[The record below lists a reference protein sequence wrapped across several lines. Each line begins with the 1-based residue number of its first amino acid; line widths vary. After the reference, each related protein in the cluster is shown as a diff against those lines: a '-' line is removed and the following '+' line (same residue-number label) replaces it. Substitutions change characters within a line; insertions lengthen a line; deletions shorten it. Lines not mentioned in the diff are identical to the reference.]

1 MGMLMDY
8 VKEKAKEKEKTP
20 IEWLQNIATKASQC
34 RIGTHMGKFVHPNA
48 NVLLQDMLPEAD
60 VKGYVTTSSVNC
72 DIDISTNAA
81 YLGTAKFLL
90 LELDDGISVYEHMKK
105 DPSFL
110 AKELSDLDIDFV
122 ALQQSFL
129 SADDASVPT
138 ATDERLRQVYFPLE
152 NKDYHLLTVLPPSSV
167 AIELRKRIRDME
179 FHAKQVRKNEI
190 PDTSYETVFDLT
202 EIAYGGTK
210 PQNISTQNSNNGG
223 RNYLMP
229 SLPPLWKELKV
240 VIPKEEFFVNTV
252 YTKDYKELFQE
263 LHKTYKRYKNNMEI
277 RATARKQE
285 CCIIDSVLIKA
296 YALQEKAPGWSHNTN
311 LDKAECIWLDG
322 EYAQERQQNQDWQ
335 EEIAEKFAKWFVD
348 NYKKINGRNSVELG
362 DAEIKEIKYEI
373 LTALRY

>member
-1 MGMLMDY
+1 MGTLMDY

-20 IEWLQNIATKASQC
+20 VEWLQNIATKASQC
-34 RIGTHMGKFVHPNA
+34 RIGTHIGRFVHPSA
-48 NVLLQDMLPEAD
+48 NVLLRDMLPEVD
-60 VKGYVTTSSVNC
+60 TRGYVTTSSVNC

-90 LELDDGISVYEHMKK
+90 LELDDGITVYEHMKK

-110 AKELSDLDIDFV
+110 AKELSDFDMDFV
-122 ALQQSFL
+122 ALQQAFL
-129 SADDASVPT
+129 SADDASA

-179 FHAKQVRKNEI
+179 FHAKKVRKNEI

-223 RNYLMP
+223 RTYLLP
-229 SLPPLWKELKV
+229 SLPPLWKELQV
-240 VIPKEEFFVNTV
+240 TIPNEEFFVNTV
-252 YTKDYKELFQE
+252 YVKDYRELFQE
-263 LHKTYKRYKNNMEI
+263 LHKTYRQYKNNMEI

-322 EYAQERQQNQDWQ
+322 EYAREQQNQDWQ

>member
-90 LELDDGISVYEHMKK
+90 LELDDGITVYEHMKK

-110 AKELSDLDIDFV
+110 AKELSDLDMNFV
-122 ALQQSFL
+122 ALQQAFL
-129 SADDASVPT
+129 SAKDTSIPT
-138 ATDERLRQVYFPLE
+138 ATDERLRQVYFPV
-152 NKDYHLLTVLPPSSV
+152 NDKDYHLLTVLPPSSV
-167 AIELRKRIRDME
+167 AIELRKRIKDIE
-179 FHAKQVRKNEI
+179 LVRKN
-190 PDTSYETVFDLT
+190 SYETVFNLT
-202 EIAYGGTK
+202 KIAYGGAR

-223 RNYLMP
+223 RAYLLP

-277 RATARKQE
+277 RAAARKQE

-296 YALQEKAPGWSHNTN
+296 YALQEKASGWSHNTN

-322 EYAQERQQNQDWQ
+322 EYAQERQRNQDWQ

-348 NYKKINGRNSVELG
+348 NYKKINGRISVELG
-362 DAEIKEIKYEI
+362 DTEIKKIKYEI
-373 LTALRY
+373 LTALRC

>member
-1 MGMLMDY
+1 MGTLMDY

-20 IEWLQNIATKASQC
+20 VEWLQNIATKASQC
-34 RIGTHMGKFVHPNA
+34 RIGTHIGRFVHPSA
-48 NVLLQDMLPEAD
+48 NVLLRDMLPEVD
-60 VKGYVTTSSVNC
+60 TRGYVTTSSVNC

-90 LELDDGISVYEHMKK
+90 LELDDGITVYEHMKK

-110 AKELSDLDIDFV
+110 AKELSDFDMDFV
-122 ALQQSFL
+122 ALQQAFL

-179 FHAKQVRKNEI
+179 FHAKKVRKNEI

-223 RNYLMP
+223 RTYLLP
-229 SLPPLWKELKV
+229 SLPPLWKELQV
-240 VIPKEEFFVNTV
+240 TIPNEEFFVNTV
-252 YTKDYKELFQE
+252 YVKDYRELFQE
-263 LHKTYKRYKNNMEI
+263 LHKTYRQYKNNMEI

-322 EYAQERQQNQDWQ
+322 EYAREQQNQDWQ

-373 LTALRY
+373 LTDLRY

>member
-20 IEWLQNIATKASQC
+20 VEWLQNIATKASQC
-34 RIGTHMGKFVHPNA
+34 RIGTHIGRFVHPSA
-48 NVLLQDMLPEAD
+48 NVLLRDMLPEVD
-60 VKGYVTTSSVNC
+60 TRGYVTTSSVSC

-90 LELDDGISVYEHMKK
+90 LELDDGITVYEHMKK

-110 AKELSDLDIDFV
+110 AKELSDLDMDFA
-122 ALQQSFL
+122 ALQQAFL
-129 SADDASVPT
+129 SAKDTSIPT
-138 ATDERLRQVYFPLE
+138 ATDERLRQVYFPV
-152 NKDYHLLTVLPPSSV
+152 NDKDYHLLTVLPPSSV

-179 FHAKQVRKNEI
+179 VHAKQVRQNEI
-190 PDTSYETVFDLT
+190 PDTSYETIFDLT

-223 RNYLMP
+223 RTYLLP

-240 VIPKEEFFVNTV
+240 VIPQEEFFVNAI

-296 YALQEKAPGWSHNTN
+296 YALQEKAPGWSHNVVTP
-311 LDKAECIWLDG
+311 
-322 EYAQERQQNQDWQ
+322 
-335 EEIAEKFAKWFVD
+335 
-348 NYKKINGRNSVELG
+348 
-362 DAEIKEIKYEI
+362 
-373 LTALRY
+373 

>member
-20 IEWLQNIATKASQC
+20 VEWLQNIATKASQC
-34 RIGTHMGKFVHPNA
+34 RIGTHIGRFVHPSA

-90 LELDDGISVYEHMKK
+90 LELDDGITVYEHMKK
-105 DPSFL
+105 DPIFL
-110 AKELSDLDIDFV
+110 AKELSDLDMDFV
-122 ALQQSFL
+122 ALQQAFL
-129 SADDASVPT
+129 SADDASVTT

-223 RNYLMP
+223 RTYLLP
-229 SLPPLWKELKV
+229 SLSPLWKELQV
-240 VIPKEEFFVNTV
+240 TIPNEEFFVNTV
-252 YTKDYKELFQE
+252 YVKDYRELFQE
-263 LHKTYKRYKNNMEI
+263 LHKTYRQYKNNMEI

-322 EYAQERQQNQDWQ
+322 EYAREQQNQDWQ